1 MSDIELWGLIGQIG
15 LVLLVGGFVGWL
27 ARRRPHLRD
36 GRRAE
41 ILRDTQTH
49 NYPGFEV
56 VSEEDLTS
64 PAPRIRIPQPDDDD
78 NPNII
83 DGHFA

>member
-1 MSDIELWGLIGQIG
+1 MSDLELWGLIGQIG

-27 ARRRPHLRD
+27 CRRRPYRD
-36 GRRAE
+36 GRRE
-41 ILRDTQTH
+41 SLPVD
-49 NYPGFEV
+49 
-56 VSEEDLTS
+56 SS
-64 PAPRIRIPQPDDDD
+64 PVEPEPRIRIPQPDDEE